1 MKGIQYF
8 SEIGRSK
15 LSAPVGMEH
24 DALRNASVADSV
36 PESLQGEEP
45 VQPGAN
51 PVSNDSPGKE
61 VQNNA
66 EITEP
71 LANPN
76 IDKVA
81 DPDQIG
87 AG

>member
-1 MKGIQYF
+1 MKRIQFF

-15 LSAPVGMEH
+15 LSAHIGMEH

-51 PVSNDSPGKE
+51 PVSNTLLAKRSR
-61 VQNNA
+61 
-66 EITEP
+66 IT
-71 LANPN
+71 
-76 IDKVA
+76 
-81 DPDQIG
+81 QR
-87 AG
+87 